1 MTRLRAAVTSYLVRM
16 LVTAACLRVV
26 NHLDDRNREIDAERV
41 DVAESQE
48 THERE
53 DVARW

>member
-1 MTRLRAAVTSYLVRM
+1 MLIGQRYEAYLVRM

-26 NHLDDRNREIDAERV
+26 NHLDDGQREIDAERV

-53 DVARW
+53 HVARW